1 MKNSQSYDE
10 INRQAKRACNIAKE
24 NWLEEQCQ
32 EIENLEKH
40 LTRQM
45 HEKIRRVTN
54 RRKTTQ
60 TTGIIDKH
68 DNMCFEKEALV
79 NVWIEYMGELYADDR
94 VTIPDIDDE
103 SGPSITLTEV
113 KHAIN
118 KLKSNKA
125 TGTDLIA
132 AEMLK
137 ALDDGPLG
145 KLPKATRCQEYRTIS
160 IMSQVTKLLL
170 KIVMDRMKGKIEAE
184 LDDAQSGFRQGKG
197 TREGLLNLRLIC
209 ERHLEVQKDVYI
221 CFLDYEKAFD
231 RVRHEPLMQCLSE
244 IGVDGK
250 DIKIIRNLYWD
261 QSASVRIIS

>member
-1 MKNSQSYDE
+1 M
-10 INRQAKRACNIAKE
+10 KRACKIAKE

-32 EIENLEKH
+32 EIENLEKQH

-60 TTGIIDKH
+60 TTGIMDKH

-94 VTIPDIDDE
+94 VKRPDIDDE

-118 KLKSNKA
+118 KLKNNKA

-137 ALDDGPLG
+137 AFDDGPLG
-145 KLPKATRCQEYRTIS
+145 QLTQLCNEIYNTGYWPK
-160 IMSQVTKLLL
+160 
-170 KIVMDRMKGKIEAE
+170 
-184 LDDAQSGFRQGKG
+184 
-197 TREGLLNLRLIC
+197 
-209 ERHLEVQKDVYI
+209 
-221 CFLDYEKAFD
+221 
-231 RVRHEPLMQCLSE
+231 
-244 IGVDGK
+244 
-250 DIKIIRNLYWD
+250 
-261 QSASVRIIS
+261 